1 MPVYQYKAIDPA
13 GQLRSGTLTADTPFA
28 GRQIL
33 RQGGWQIREFD
44 LTRTAG
50 QRRWP
55 TLRRRRQTDEIAS
68 LARNLALLLRAGVP
82 LTESLDVLSQQ
93 YPGSLRACLQDV
105 REQVNSGSS
114 LAEAMGRHTNLFD
127 VVWQSAVHVGE
138 VSGTLDVSL
147 RELGQYLEARHNL
160 RSKLSASLIY
170 PAILLCMAGG
180 IVLFLM
186 RFVVPQILQVLIAS
200 GRALPASTR
209 ILMNLSNLLT
219 NHWLAALGLLAG
231 SIAAI
236 ITIPRTPLGRRSW
249 HKLQL
254 RLPILGLLLRKA
266 IVAEYAQMSAM
277 LLRSNV
283 PFTQAMQAIL
293 ATARHE
299 VLKEELGRIIT
310 AVEAGSDIAMA
321 MRPTKLFP
329 PLVIHLMAVG
339 QDTGELTEMLEQ
351 LRTSYDEE
359 VRLAAIKFNAA
370 LEPLL
375 IILIAGIIGFIVFA
389 TIMPI
394 LEAARAIQ

>member
-1 MPVYQYKAIDPA
+1 MPVFAYKAIDTA
-13 GQLRSGTLTADTPFA
+13 GQVRSGTLTADTAFA
-28 GRQIL
+28 GRQVL
-33 RQGGWQIREFD
+33 RQSGWQIREFEAAR
-44 LTRTAG
+44 TRG
-50 QRRWP
+50 RLLR
-55 TLRRRRQTDEIAS
+55 LHRRRRQTDEIAS
-68 LARNLALLLRAGVP
+68 LARNLALLLKAGVP
-82 LTESLDVLSQQ
+82 LTEALDVLSQQ
-93 YPGSLRACLQDV
+93 YPGQLRATLQDV
-105 REQVNSGSS
+105 REQVNSGAS

-160 RSKLSASLIY
+160 RSRLSASLIY
-170 PAILLCMAGG
+170 PVILLCMATG
-180 IVLFLM
+180 IVVFLM

-209 ILMNLSNLLT
+209 MLMHLSDLLV
-219 NHWLAALGLLAG
+219 NHWLVVLGLFG
-231 SIAAI
+231 GTVAAI
-236 ITIPRTPLGRRSW
+236 VAVPRTPLGRRTW
-249 HKLQL
+249 HRLQL
-254 RLPILGLLLRKA
+254 RLPILGPLLRKA

-283 PFTQAMQAIL
+283 PFTQAMKAIL
-293 ATARHE
+293 TTARHE
-299 VLKEELGRIIT
+299 VLKEELQRIIT
-310 AVEAGSDIAMA
+310 AVEAGSNIAVA
-321 MRPTKLFP
+321 MRPTRLFP

-359 VRLAAIKFNAA
+359 VRLAATKFNAA

-375 IILIAGIIGFIVFA
+375 IILIAGTIGFIVFA